1 MTATVTERTVEMY
14 PLKSRLLEVGNV
26 RRITPRM
33 VRVDLGGSDIAGLR
47 SDNFADHVKLWFP
60 NPETGEHVLP
70 VVEDD
75 RCLNFRA
82 PGVIYR
88 DYTVRRFDAKAG
100 LLTIDFVV
108 HDNGPGGRWAATAQ
122 PGDRLGVLGPRGTVY
137 YPEADHY
144 VLLADET
151 ALPAAAR
158 RIEELPR
165 DASVTAFFEV
175 ADAAEEQ
182 ELDAPEGAEITWL
195 HRNGAAPGTT
205 DLLLRAL
212 EQTEFP
218 KGRVFVWAGGEADAL
233 KPIRRL
239 LKERGLVRGR
249 DFEVDGYW
257 RRGVSNLDHHA
268 ADDDDE

>member
-1 MTATVTERTVEMY
+1 M
-14 PLKSRLLEVGNV
+14 
-26 RRITPRM
+26 
-33 VRVDLGGSDIAGLR
+33 
-47 SDNFADHVKLWFP
+47 
-60 NPETGEHVLP
+60 
-70 VVEDD
+70 
-75 RCLNFRA
+75 
-82 PGVIYR
+82 
-88 DYTVRRFDAKAG
+88 
-100 LLTIDFVV
+100 
-108 HDNGPGGRWAATAQ
+108 
-122 PGDRLGVLGPRGTVY
+122 LGPRGTVY

-205 DLLLRAL
+205 DLLDPGPA
-212 EQTEFP
+212 QP
-218 KGRVFVWAGGEADAL
+218 A
-233 KPIRRL
+233 

>member
-1 MTATVTERTVEMY
+1 MSTAVHERTVEMY
-14 PLKSRLLEVGNV
+14 PLKSRVLEAVSV
-26 RRITPRM
+26 ERITPRT
-33 VRVDLGGSDIAGLR
+33 VRVHLGGPDIEGLR

-60 NPETGEHVLP
+60 NPDTGEHVLP

-82 PGVIYR
+82 PGVVYR
-88 DYTVRRFDAKAG
+88 DYTVRRFAPEAG
-100 LLTIDFVV
+100 LLTVDFVV
-108 HDNGPGGRWAATAQ
+108 HDHGPGGRWAADAR

-137 YPEADHY
+137 YPEFDHH

-165 DASVTAFFEV
+165 DVSVTAFFEV
-175 ADAAEEQ
+175 ADTAEEQ
-182 ELDAPEGAEITWL
+182 ELDAPAGADITWL
-195 HRNGAAPGTT
+195 HRDGAAPGST

-212 EQTEFP
+212 EKTELP
-218 KGRVFVWAGGEADAL
+218 EESVFVWVGGEAGAL

-257 RRGVSNLDHHA
+257 RRGTSNLDHHA
-268 ADDDDE
+268 DDEDD